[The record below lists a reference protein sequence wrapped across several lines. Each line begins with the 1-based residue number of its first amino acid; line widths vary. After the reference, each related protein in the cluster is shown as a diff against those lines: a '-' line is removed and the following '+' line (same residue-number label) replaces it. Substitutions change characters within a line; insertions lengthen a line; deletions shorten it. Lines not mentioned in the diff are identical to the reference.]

1 MTYEGNVY
9 TVTDDTWGNLTIT
22 RQHDSA
28 NCFLQGEEA
37 NELRASILQCEDFT
51 YPIGPFQNFA
61 QQLDALL
68 DQYESIIR

>member
-9 TVTDDTWGNLTIT
+9 TAKDDRWGNVTIT

-28 NCFLQGEEA
+28 SCFLQGQDAEELLKDIEQFEA
-37 NELRASILQCEDFT
+37 FE

-61 QQLDALL
+61 QQLDAFL